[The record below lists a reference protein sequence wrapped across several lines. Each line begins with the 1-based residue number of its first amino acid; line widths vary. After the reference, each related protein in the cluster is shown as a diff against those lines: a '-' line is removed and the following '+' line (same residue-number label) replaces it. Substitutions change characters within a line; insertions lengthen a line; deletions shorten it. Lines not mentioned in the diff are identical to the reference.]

1 MTNFK
6 STVRFSQQCFISGV
20 LLFSTCNAFALSD
33 EITLV
38 KEKLIQQLSQGKK
51 VQPILYFENNKLRLF
66 GENNTDLL
74 REKSELLTAIDIFD
88 DKFGPST
95 KLDVAL
101 MNSQM
106 GLFQLDKSELSD
118 RLLPFLSY
126 QGLVNNQGMEAN
138 KADKYNVIAH
148 EACHMLLINQVE
160 EKGLNY
166 KSNGEMSYGHGLLPD
181 WYDEMAAVICENQ
194 ALNDM
199 RLTSGIQDFI
209 PFDKFF
215 IMENP
220 AFTMIK
226 EKIKK
231 MMKLQSKNNNNNNGS
246 LVAAIE
252 IDDNDGQL
260 PVQFYQQVALFH
272 HFLSEKLGAEI
283 FKRLTRKFVQ
293 KSDVSTWLLEELSL
307 ETLAELDVMFKQ
319 FHQIK

>member
-1 MTNFK
+1 MKNLK
-6 STVRFSQQCFISGV
+6 STLHFSQQCFISGV

-33 EITLV
+33 QITLA
-38 KEKLIQQLSQGKK
+38 KEKLIQQLNQGVK
-51 VQPILYFENNKLRLF
+51 VQPTLYFENNKLRLF
-66 GENNTDLL
+66 GEKNTDLL

-88 DKFGPST
+88 DNFGPST

-106 GLFQLDKSELSD
+106 GLFQLDKRELSD
-118 RLLPFLSY
+118 QLLPFLSY
-126 QGLVNNQGMEAN
+126 QGLVNNEGIEAN
-138 KADKYNVIAH
+138 KADKYNIIAH
-148 EACHMLLINQVE
+148 ETCHMLLINQVE
-160 EKGLNY
+160 KKGLKY

-199 RLTSGIQDFI
+199 RLTSDIQNFI

-226 EKIKK
+226 EKMKK
-231 MMKLQSKNNNNNNGS
+231 MMQQQGKSNNNGS
-246 LVAAIE
+246 LVVAIE
-252 IDDNDGQL
+252 VDDNDGQL

-272 HFLSEKLGAEI
+272 HFLSEKLGSEI

-293 KSDVSTWLLEELSL
+293 KADVSAWLLKELSL
-307 ETLAELDVMFKQ
+307 ENVAELDVMFKQ
-319 FHQIK
+319 YHQIK